1 MESGRW
7 DSKIFDIIDLCSM
20 MMMVQSQKKK
30 FVESFLSTHR
40 ISSSSTSCLRF
51 FFFKNFSRIFFRT
64 VEIQV
69 TFKPWCVNL
78 CKNHDFYKTMT
89 YSAIFYISHSKKLLL
104 SMSWVLYIVKIMV
117 TAMLDPHVFIK
128 FELLQKTLIKM
139 RIDVNQP
146 VDKPSITLK

>member
-1 MESGRW
+1 MRLKKFWYYRLMLDDDDGA
-7 DSKIFDIIDLCSM
+7 K
-20 MMMVQSQKKK
+20 SQKKNIYK
-30 FVESFLSTHR
+30 VVSVHSSYLFFVNKLLE
-40 ISSSSTSCLRF
+40 I
-51 FFFKNFSRIFFRT
+51 FFFKNFSRLFFRT